1 MYIKIK
7 DFAFEEGDERF
18 SGMGEDVPKCNRVGR
33 LNRRLRGGRFGYDP
47 AAKNSDGRRTFSQ
60 GSWSS
65 FTSTDIYDSDL
76 DAADEDYTGDEEDEE
91 EDDGMNGW
99 GFRMGLGRLS
109 WGVPSA
115 SSVPASTS
123 TEGQGTGQ
131 GFPSRSDLDRNFL
144 DNDEEEVEEED
155 PQTADYAE
163 DDDDDAEDPLYPGI
177 YRALFAFQPEGTAE
191 VGLRE
196 DQLVRVIKRGGGV
209 GWAVVEVG
217 WKASRELVEE
227 LRGSGELETY
237 DDAEDDSEKGDKKAE
252 DEREEQGGVV
262 VQSDDGRT
270 VRQGLVPE
278 SYLAPVRLDGW
289 VDAA

>member
-1 MYIKIK
+1 
-7 DFAFEEGDERF
+7 
-18 SGMGEDVPKCNRVGR
+18 
-33 LNRRLRGGRFGYDP
+33 
-47 AAKNSDGRRTFSQ
+47 
-60 GSWSS
+60 
-65 FTSTDIYDSDL
+65 L
-76 DAADEDYTGDEEDEE
+76 DAADEDYGDDEED

-99 GFRMGLGRLS
+99 GFSMGLGRLS

-115 SSVPASTS
+115 PSAGTS
-123 TEGQGTGQ
+123 TGTGTGTGSEVQ
-131 GFPSRSDLDRNFL
+131 GGTGFPSRSDLDRNFL
-144 DNDEEEVEEED
+144 DDDDEGGEAGD

-163 DDDDDAEDPLYPGI
+163 DDDDDDDAEDPLYPGI

-237 DDAEDDSEKGDKKAE
+237 DDDGGDGEEGGEDSKKAATE
-252 DEREEQGGVV
+252 DAREEQGGVV
-262 VQSDDGRT
+262 VQLDDGRT
-270 VRQGLVPE
+270 VKQGLVPE

-289 VDAA
+289 VDAADV